1 MKKADIIR
9 LIRSHYDGDAPA
21 FRHQCIAIAREFD
34 AEGDE
39 DLADFIM
46 SLLSD
51 SNSFVPQ
58 SLGGA
63 SEFLIPMQ
71 AKDLEGEFQIHL
83 PKTLNENISN
93 IIRVIN
99 RPLGVNKFLFVGE
112 PGTGKTETVKKI
124 ARESHKELFYVDM
137 TQVVDSY
144 LGQTSKNIDQIFK
157 EINQSKHPERMMLLF
172 DEVDAIALAR
182 IDSNDVREMGRATTA
197 MLHGLDYL
205 NDKVVLFAT
214 TNLFQAIDKALTRR
228 FDYILSFD
236 SYDRDDLIQVAMT
249 ILDQCA
255 NKYQFISR
263 DKRIFRKI
271 LSLFTT
277 IPNPGDLKNLVKT
290 SVAFSDEANEHD
302 YLRRLYRSATGRD
315 PDVIQL
321 KNEGFTLREIEHLT
335 SIPKSTVGRRIT
347 GSSAK
352 QSISEV
358 RK

>member
-1 MKKADIIR
+1 MYKR
-9 LIRSHYDGDAPA
+9 
-21 FRHQCIAIAREFD
+21 Q
-34 AEGDE
+34 
-39 DLADFIM
+39 
-46 SLLSD
+46 
-51 SNSFVPQ
+51 
-58 SLGGA
+58 
-63 SEFLIPMQ
+63 
-71 AKDLEGEFQIHL
+71 
-83 PKTLNENISN
+83 
-93 IIRVIN
+93 
-99 RPLGVNKFLFVGE
+99 
-112 PGTGKTETVKKI
+112 
-124 ARESHKELFYVDM
+124 
-137 TQVVDSY
+137 
-144 LGQTSKNIDQIFK
+144 
-157 EINQSKHPERMMLLF
+157 
-172 DEVDAIALAR
+172 
-182 IDSNDVREMGRATTA
+182 
-197 MLHGLDYL
+197 GLDYL

-249 ILDQCA
+249 ILDQYA

-290 SVAFSDEANEHD
+290 SVAFSDETNEHD

-315 PDVIQL
+315 PDVMQL